1 MTFNTPETTP
11 IEDIAFI
18 GLGEPEVLLISPMYI
33 AYIRII
39 GPYGEKE
46 SYELGWGKLC
56 GFLKENKL
64 QSKATR
70 WFGISFDDPTITKK
84 KQCRFYA
91 CASVAQRIKPSG
103 AIGALTIESGKYA
116 VYTYKGSYSGLLRAY
131 TYIYSREKG
140 RLRNALSFEEYVT
153 WSDNPA
159 KQITKIYIPIQKK

>member
-1 MTFNTPETTP
+1 
-11 IEDIAFI
+11 
-18 GLGEPEVLLISPMYI
+18 MYK
-33 AYIRII
+33 R
-39 GPYGEKE
+39 
-46 SYELGWGKLC
+46 
-56 GFLKENKL
+56 
-64 QSKATR
+64 Q
-70 WFGISFDDPTITKK
+70 
-84 KQCRFYA
+84 FYA

-103 AIGALTIESGKYA
+103 AIGTLTIESGKYA